1 MYKIMAKFSGDK
13 RFRALSIDSNGAGP
27 AANLLDASF
36 WIDRSEADAAL
47 DRLKKKAEGQ
57 GVAVELKVVRQS

>member
-13 RFRALSIDSNGAGP
+13 RFKALSIDSDGAVP
-27 AANLLDASF
+27 VDNLLNASF
-36 WIDRSEADAAL
+36 WTNRSEADAAL
-47 DRLKKKAEGQ
+47 DWLKKTAEGQ